1 LRRLIAGDIRD
12 YFAEFQDLLDRA
24 GPYPA
29 SARKRCWA

>member
-1 LRRLIAGDIRD
+1 MRQLIVGDIHD
-12 YFAEFQDLLDRA
+12 CFAEFQDLLDRA